1 MKTHHIT
8 LLPGD
13 GVGPEVTDAARLVL
27 TAVSDVYDH
36 DLRMRVK
43 LVGGI
48 AIDETGDPLPQE
60 TLDAC
65 LESDAVFLGAVGGPK
80 WDGGERRPEEGLLGL
95 RKAMGL
101 YANLRPVAVSPQA
114 AAQSPLKLDIVRG
127 VDLLIVR
134 ELTGGAYFGEKT
146 RNADRAT
153 DLCAYSTGEIERV
166 ARVAFHA
173 ARERRG
179 HVTSIDKANVLETSR
194 LWRETVT
201 RVGKTEFPDVE
212 VEHVLVDA
220 AAMRLIQ
227 KPRAFDVVLTENM
240 FGDILSDEASMLA
253 GSIGM
258 LASASLGDDGPG
270 LFEPIHGSAPDIAGR
285 DLANPIGAILSA
297 AMLLQY
303 GLGMVDEAEA
313 VRRAVAWVLAQ
324 GQSTADIGG
333 GESCSMFARLVVQ
346 AIRQFR
352 LSSLHG
358 SLMHWG

>member
-1 MKTHHIT
+1 
-8 LLPGD
+8 
-13 GVGPEVTDAARLVL
+13 
-27 TAVSDVYDH
+27 
-36 DLRMRVK
+36 
-43 LVGGI
+43 
-48 AIDETGDPLPQE
+48 
-60 TLDAC
+60 
-65 LESDAVFLGAVGGPK
+65 
-80 WDGGERRPEEGLLGL
+80 
-95 RKAMGL
+95 
-101 YANLRPVAVSPQA
+101 
-114 AAQSPLKLDIVRG
+114 
-127 VDLLIVR
+127 
-134 ELTGGAYFGEKT
+134 
-146 RNADRAT
+146 
-153 DLCAYSTGEIERV
+153 
-166 ARVAFHA
+166 
-173 ARERRG
+173 
-179 HVTSIDKANVLETSR
+179 VLETSR

-258 LASASLGDDGPG
+258 LASASLGDGGPG